1 MNHRLT
7 YKLILVLVLLL
18 PTSVFAQILGPNMSV
33 TLCDGSC
40 LPPPPLNPETSPGAL
55 IQYQVY
61 VLNCGG
67 DADATNVLYHEVV
80 PMYTTAVQPSN
91 QWNCTS
97 GGEAGDSCVHNDG
110 TVYSQCDVDS
120 NSFLVKV
127 NDKLPCGLEYIENTV
142 TITYDGSTP
151 SAAHTTTLRHK
162 VINNDDCLPVSP
174 ESSCPSTKRYY
185 MYTLEDAN
193 QPPGWQPYCNIISAN
208 GYPSVQ
214 IQARLC
220 TPPGAQHTFKATNIP
235 YGGWVY
241 RDCHGNASYGWPYW
255 ASEWYRAEYAHSDP

>member
-1 MNHRLT
+1 MKYRLT
-7 YKLILVLVLLL
+7 YKLILVLLLLL

-33 TLCDGSC
+33 IFLDVSN
-40 LPPPPLNPETSPGAL
+40 PFFPLLNAETSPGAV
-55 IQYQVY
+55 IDYRIY
-61 VLNCGG
+61 VTNCGG

-80 PMYTTAVQPSN
+80 PMYTTAVQPSTY

-110 TVYSQCDVDS
+110 TVFSPCDVDS
-120 NSFLVKV
+120 HSFRVKV
-127 NDKLPCGLEYIENTV
+127 DDKLPCGLKYIENTV

-151 SAAHTTTLRHK
+151 SPMHTTTVRHK
-162 VINNDDCLPVSP
+162 VINNDECLPIP
-174 ESSCPSTKRYY
+174 PKSSCPSTKRYY

-220 TPPGAQHTFKATNIP
+220 TPPGAQHSFKATNIP
-235 YGGWVY
+235 YGGWVST
-241 RDCHGNASYGWPYW
+241 DCNGIVSYGWPTW
-255 ASEWYRAEYAHSDP
+255 QSSWYRPQYAK